1 MEVLLEEVEVAEEA
15 VEAVEVVVFLGM
27 PLPLECLDS
36 NQVHN
41 TQVHRDTFR
50 NLHSYMYKEQVV
62 VEAVEAVEVEC
73 LHYKQKFQGS
83 LCKR

>member
-1 MEVLLEEVEVAEEA
+1 
-15 VEAVEVVVFLGM
+15 
-27 PLPLECLDS
+27 LDS
-36 NQVHN
+36 NQGHS

-73 LHYKQKFQGS
+73 LHYKQTFH
-83 LCKR
+83 RM